1 MLVQLA
7 LIVVLIAGNFFF
19 VAAEFSITRIRPTE
33 VAELEADGV
42 GGARSL
48 RHAVEHID
56 AYLSACQFGITL
68 CSIGLGLAGEPAVAE
83 LLGPV
88 LEPLGGFAG
97 VGSAAISFAVAYALV
112 SVLHVVVG
120 ELAPKSLAIAR
131 TRPTGL
137 AFAPPM
143 RLFYLATK
151 PIVDLLNWLGNLV
164 LRPFGIPPAS
174 EAGHAPHSEDEL
186 RQLVRQSRQE
196 GMIDPAEH
204 EFTDN
209 VFTFGDRR
217 AREAMVPGPEVELLT
232 VDQSVAEAIDQ
243 VNGANRSHTRFP
255 LCEADGGL
263 DTALGV
269 VHSKDLLGA
278 SGRGGEASLRDLA
291 RPLCRVPDGVL
302 LDELLESLRR
312 DRQHLAMVVDEH
324 GAAVGII
331 TLEDVLEEIV
341 GEIEDEFDP
350 EPEQPTLHPDG
361 HDVPADGE
369 RRDERHPRRVSRGP
383 GSDLCGVWRVLGLP
397 TRRGTAPDFPAGAS
411 QAHQQQ
417 PMCSRASSCRA
428 SRASRCRLSGGGA
441 EPQPGSIG

>member
-1 MLVQLA
+1 MVVQLA

-48 RHAVEHID
+48 RHAVDHID

-97 VGSAAISFAVAYALV
+97 
-112 SVLHVVVG
+112 
-120 ELAPKSLAIAR
+120 

-186 RQLVRQSRQE
+186 RQLVRHSRQE
-196 GMIDPAEH
+196 GMIAPAEH

-209 VFTFGDRR
+209 VFTFGDKR

-232 VDQSVAEAIDQ
+232 VNQSLAEAIDQ
-243 VNGANRSHTRFP
+243 VNEANRSHTRFP

-263 DTALGV
+263 DTALGI
-269 VHSKDLLGA
+269 VHAKDLLGA
-278 SGRGGEASLRDLA
+278 SGRNGEASLRDLA
-291 RPLCRVPDGVL
+291 RPLHRVPDGVP
-302 LDELLESLRR
+302 LDELLESLRH
-312 DRQHLAMVVDEH
+312 DRQHLALVVDEH
-324 GAAVGII
+324 DKAVGII

-341 GEIEDEFDP
+341 GEIEDEFDSEADEVSVG
-350 EPEQPTLHPDG
+350 EPR
-361 HDVPADGE
+361 VPADGE
-369 RRDERHPRRVSRGP
+369 E
-383 GSDLCGVWRVLGLP
+383 
-397 TRRGTAPDFPAGAS
+397 AG
-411 QAHQQQ
+411 
-417 PMCSRASSCRA
+417 
-428 SRASRCRLSGGGA
+428 
-441 EPQPGSIG
+441 

>member
-1 MLVQLA
+1 VAAAARAAGRPPADGVAGPSTGYPVPMVVQLA

-204 EFTDN
+204 EFTEN
-209 VFTFGDRR
+209 VFSFGDRR
-217 AREAMVPGPEVELLT
+217 AREVMVPAPEVELLT

-243 VNGANRSHTRFP
+243 VNGASRSHTRFP

-269 VHSKDLLGA
+269 VHAKDLLGA
-278 SGRGGEASLRDLA
+278 SGRDGEASLRDLA

-312 DRQHLAMVVDEH
+312 DRQHLALVVDEH
-324 GAAVGII
+324 ETAVGII

-341 GEIEDEFDP
+341 GEIQDEFDP
-350 EPEQPTLHPDG
+350 EPDQPTLHPAG
-361 HDVPADGE
+361 HHVPGDGE
-369 RRDERHPRRVSRGP
+369 E
-383 GSDLCGVWRVLGLP
+383 
-397 TRRGTAPDFPAGAS
+397 
-411 QAHQQQ
+411 
-417 PMCSRASSCRA
+417 
-428 SRASRCRLSGGGA
+428 GG
-441 EPQPGSIG
+441 

>member
-48 RHAVEHID
+48 RHAVDHID

-186 RQLVRQSRQE
+186 RQLVRHSRQE
-196 GMIDPAEH
+196 GMIAPAEH
-204 EFTDN
+204 EFTEN
-209 VFTFGDRR
+209 VFNFGDRR
-217 AREAMVPGPEVELLT
+217 AREAMMPGPEVELLT
-232 VDQSVAEAIDQ
+232 VDQSLAEAIDQ
-243 VNGANRSHTRFP
+243 LNGANRSHTRFP

-269 VHSKDLLGA
+269 VHAKDLLGA
-278 SGRGGEASLRDLA
+278 SGRDGKASLRDLA

-312 DRQHLAMVVDEH
+312 DRQHLALVVDEH
-324 GAAVGII
+324 DTAVGII

-341 GEIEDEFDP
+341 GEIQDEFDP
-350 EPEQPTLHPDG
+350 EPDQPTRHPDG
-361 HDVPADGE
+361 HRVPGDGE
-369 RRDERHPRRVSRGP
+369 E
-383 GSDLCGVWRVLGLP
+383 
-397 TRRGTAPDFPAGAS
+397 AG
-411 QAHQQQ
+411 
-417 PMCSRASSCRA
+417 
-428 SRASRCRLSGGGA
+428 
-441 EPQPGSIG
+441 